1 MHNEQWHNGI
11 LFAVCCLLS
20 AHLAWK
26 LGSLSITVLF
36 YFIYPELFFTVNT
49 KNEKSYVVFVILETV
64 EVSGFLFGFSFLF
77 SFSGVKC
84 FQ

>member
-1 MHNEQWHNGI
+1 MNSGTMAYC
-11 LFAVCCLLS
+11 LLSAVCCLPIL
-20 AHLAWK
+20 
-26 LGSLSITVLF
+26 LGNWVRDSLSITVLF

-64 EVSGFLFGFSFLF
+64 EVSGFLSGFSFLF
-77 SFSGVKC
+77 SFSGVTC